1 MTYQRGFEVLLLF
14 CGYGVCLFLGWLC
27 VILLIKIGRDE
38 INLNKLVSEANGD
51 ASMSRFQL
59 LIFTMIVA
67 VSLFIMVLKNWSFP
81 YVSDGILTLLGI
93 SASTYAVSKGIQFS
107 RPETLTRP
115 EDRQHALDTAQKM
128 SDTGAPVVMTPGA
141 VISGGTP
148 AGDRTPAAPQTSVDD
163 SQGS

>member
-1 MTYQRGFEVLLLF
+1 MTYERGFELLLLIA
-14 CGYGVCLFLGWLC
+14 GYGVCLFFGWLC
-27 VILLIKIGRDE
+27 VILLIKIGRND
-38 INLNKLVSEANGD
+38 INLNKLISEANGD

-67 VSLFIMVLKNWSFP
+67 ISLFIMVVKNWTFP

-107 RPETLTRP
+107 RPETLTKP
-115 EDRQHALDTAQKM
+115 EDKQHALDTAQQM
-128 SDTGAPVVMTPGA
+128 SDTGARVIMTPGA

-148 AGDRTPAAPQTSVDD
+148 PGERTPAAPQTPGNDG
-163 SQGS
+163 Q